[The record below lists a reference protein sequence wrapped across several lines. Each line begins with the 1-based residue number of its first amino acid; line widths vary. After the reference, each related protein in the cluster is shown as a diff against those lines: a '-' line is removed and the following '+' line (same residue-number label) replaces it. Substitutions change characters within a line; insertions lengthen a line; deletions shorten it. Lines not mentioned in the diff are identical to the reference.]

1 MDAIVQFFSKF
12 PVWILLVLSSA
23 SVITGDFFAK
33 YWSTKEKTLFL
44 VIALLGYLFSGVF
57 YIPVLKREGLVI
69 SSMIWVLLST
79 IGFIVIGVVLFKETL
94 TPMQIAGI
102 AAGTVALIL
111 LNL

>member
-1 MDAIVQFFSKF
+1 MDAVLQALSKV
-12 PVWILLVLSSA
+12 PVAMLLILSA
-23 SVITGDFFAK
+23 LSVIIGDFFAK

-79 IGFIVIGVVLFKETL
+79 IGFIVIGTVLFKEPL
-94 TPMQIAGI
+94 TPMQIGGI
-102 AAGTVALIL
+102 AAGTVAL
-111 LNL
+111 